1 MNILNCDICG
11 TSFPDTEE
19 KCPTCGYS
27 RAFVEEM
34 IDLPPARTHHERV
47 RGGRYSKKNVLKR
60 LKLLEK
66 QEEADAAKSRDAEAA
81 VDELVA
87 KMESRAQQPQ
97 EEAEPAVQEPVENAP
112 EKMEVHSGEDK
123 IRFKEVNH
131 DRDGDEQKQEDAS
144 RSARRRAARLNTA
157 LAAAILIFLG
167 SVTYLAM
174 HYGLIDAEAL
184 SAWIPAEI
192 TEFFATEPAEDV
204 QSTDA
209 PTEAATEASDEPSD
223 ETQSGTLSLNYEEMT
238 FNSAEQAVQL
248 YCEGYTAGEI
258 TWFSDNPSVATVN
271 GSGQLVSVGP
281 GTTYIWASV
290 GGLSVKC
297 VVYCK
302 F

>member
-1 MNILNCDICG
+1 MTILNCDICG

-34 IDLPPARTHHERV
+34 IDRPPARAPRERV

-60 LKLLEK
+60 LKLLEN
-66 QEEADAAKSRDAEAA
+66 QAQAEADKHADAEAA

-87 KMESRAQQPQ
+87 KMEHHVQQTP
-97 EEAEPAVQEPVENAP
+97 EGTAPAAHGNEAGPRFV
-112 EKMEVHSGEDK
+112 EVH
-123 IRFKEVNH
+123 H
-131 DRDGDEQKQEDAS
+131 DLERDANEEKNAVTARAE
-144 RSARRRAARLNTA
+144 RRRNARLNAA
-157 LAAAILIFLG
+157 LAAAILVFLA
-167 SVTYLAM
+167 SATYLAV
-174 HYGLIDAEAL
+174 HYGLIDAQAL

-192 TEFFATEPAEDV
+192 SEFFATEPEEKG
-204 QSTDA
+204 QSTEAPTDP
-209 PTEAATEASDEPSD
+209 PTEASTEASDDAAD
-223 ETQSGTLSLNYEEMT
+223 ETSSGVLRLNYEELT
-238 FNSAEQAVQL
+238 FNEAEQAVQL

-258 TWFSDNPSVATVN
+258 TWFSDNPSVAAVN

-281 GTTYIWASV
+281 GTTYIWASY